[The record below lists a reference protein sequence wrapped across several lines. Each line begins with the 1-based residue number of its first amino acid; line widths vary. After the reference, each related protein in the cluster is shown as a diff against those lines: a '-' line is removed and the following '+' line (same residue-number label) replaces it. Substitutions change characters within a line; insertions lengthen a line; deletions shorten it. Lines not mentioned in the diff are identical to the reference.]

1 MEDYEARQ
9 IELAKSGVEQEFYS
23 NALFAEREVNV
34 AGEVTFD
41 ISTTAFDSHKSI
53 VNVRGIDHRTRYE
66 KNPIVLFNHDYDKP
80 VGRSMWVKMP
90 NPERTVLRAGMKF
103 TEATQTARDTRALV
117 ADGVLRG
124 ASIGFIPKGSKFD
137 DEAKKAFE
145 ADFSDLGTK
154 APADLEWYVPSC
166 ELCEWSIV
174 SVPSNTDTLKNS
186 LSKIDPYLRMA
197 ITSELFGEKIE
208 FLEKNYKEILEA
220 VNELTIDKLS
230 FLEQLKAE
238 HDDRLAERKQLIELF
253 KDALKARDVSPKKVE
268 TLGLNE
274 VESLIEKIIKKKK
287 GIVK

>member
-9 IELAKSGVEQEFYS
+9 IELAKSGVEQEFHS
-23 NALFAEREVNV
+23 NAIFEDREVNG

-41 ISTTAFDSHKSI
+41 ISTIAFDSHKSI
-53 VNVRGIDHRTRYE
+53 VNVRGIDFKNRYE

-103 TEATQTARDTRALV
+103 TEATQTARDTKALV
-117 ADGVLRG
+117 SDGILKG

-137 DEAKKAFE
+137 DDAKKSFE

-154 APADLEWYVPSC
+154 APAGLEWYIPAC

-174 SVPSNTDTLKNS
+174 SVPSNQDTLKNK
-186 LSKIDPYLRMA
+186 LSELDPYLRMCLSA
-197 ITSELFGEKIE
+197 EMLSEKVA
-208 FLEKNYKEILEA
+208 FLEKNYQEILEA
-220 VNELTIDKLS
+220 VNDLTGKHLVS
-230 FLEQLKAE
+230 LEQLSAE
-238 HDDRLAERKQLIELF
+238 KDERITERNQLIQIF
-253 KDALKARDVSPKKVE
+253 KDALKARDVSPKRIE
-268 TLGLNE
+268 TLGISD
-274 VESLIEKIIKKKK
+274 VEREIEKIIKKKK